1 MERNWKWFK
10 LTFRQ
15 GQTCLAA
22 DAKKFANEKL
32 TLRARVWIYIYTY
45 CVSDGYNAK
54 CTLAITKAAFS
65 GVIVEKISEPRP

>member
-1 MERNWKWFK
+1 MKSSRFGHV
-10 LTFRQ
+10 L
-15 GQTCLAA
+15 GY
-22 DAKKFANEKL
+22 
-32 TLRARVWIYIYTY
+32 IYICTY